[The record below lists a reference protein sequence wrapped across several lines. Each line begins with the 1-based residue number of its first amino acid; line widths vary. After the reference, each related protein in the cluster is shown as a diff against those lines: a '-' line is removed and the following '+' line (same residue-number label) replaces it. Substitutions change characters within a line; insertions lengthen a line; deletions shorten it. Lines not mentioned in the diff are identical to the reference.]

1 MRKLLI
7 PAGLLLAT
15 LALGQQSPSYKLSE
29 STLNNGGDPR
39 AGSFASSASYRI
51 KLDALGQ
58 GIVGANLSGLSFRL
72 DSGFVA
78 AYPPPGEVLGL
89 RFTPPGHST
98 LAWDPE
104 RSAGSFNVYRA
115 LVSTLPGTFGAC
127 LQSGIGGASTTDSGN
142 PSSGAAYFYLVTAKN
157 RLAEE
162 GTKGYRSSGIERS
175 NAAPCP

>member
-1 MRKLLI
+1 LV
-7 PAGLLLAT
+7 PAGFFLAT
-15 LALGQQSPSYKLSE
+15 LALGQQSPNYKLGE
-29 STLNNGGDPR
+29 STLNNGGNPQ

-51 KLDALGQ
+51 TLDALGDGVAGSNQ
-58 GIVGANLSGLSFRL
+58 SSVSFRL

-78 AYPPPGEVLGL
+78 AYPPPREVLGF
-89 RFTPPGHST
+89 RFTPPGRSS

-104 RSAGSFNVYRA
+104 RSAGTYNVYRA

-127 LQSGIGGASTTDSGN
+127 FQSAIGGVSTTDSAS

-162 GTKGYRSSGIERS
+162 GTKGYRSSGVERS